1 MLNAL
6 LSIYIGWLLGL
17 VLTTVLLIICGY
29 GWGPL
34 PHLYVKLVKFVQNFY
49 PHNYPQTDT
58 SWPAIIKQCDTSLLR
73 KHRDDSLSSF
83 YFSETPMLNVFDV
96 CSDAFKAGFEAIIQ
110 DQLSVAFD
118 SAPPFYSTLLEHPG
132 RLPFPDA
139 KRRISRQH
147 IFGYFVALLFRYG
160 VLLPIRLSLMFAS
173 FIFSTSAIVA
183 EHFMDMTDEQK
194 LRVGIMNCRL
204 FCAGIG
210 LVARYHNRQYRP
222 KHPGIAVAN
231 HLSPN
236 DIQVIYADIDPNNGY
251 GFTVTGQR
259 QTGLICFIETIA
271 EKLIPTLWVERRS
284 ATDRKRFMDEVIRKA
299 KVDGPVLLFPEG
311 YCTNNTRVLQ
321 FRKAVFEDSVVIYPI
336 AIRQN
341 ARFGDSFWSEPKF
354 SQYLLRVLTSWA
366 MVYDVT
372 YLEPQQKQP
381 GESNQDFAQRV
392 QRAIAKTADV
402 ESIAL
407 DGRLWYMKSE
417 QQRLKT
423 LQMKNLARRF
433 KDLITEQTDYETVE
447 MKLSKS
453 LNGIK
458 SSSVSS
464 TVSTNGVSLT

>member
-1 MLNAL
+1 
-6 LSIYIGWLLGL
+6 
-17 VLTTVLLIICGY
+17 
-29 GWGPL
+29 
-34 PHLYVKLVKFVQNFY
+34 
-49 PHNYPQTDT
+49 
-58 SWPAIIKQCDTSLLR
+58 
-73 KHRDDSLSSF
+73 
-83 YFSETPMLNVFDV
+83 
-96 CSDAFKAGFEAIIQ
+96 
-110 DQLSVAFD
+110 
-118 SAPPFYSTLLEHPG
+118 
-132 RLPFPDA
+132 
-139 KRRISRQH
+139 
-147 IFGYFVALLFRYG
+147 
-160 VLLPIRLSLMFAS
+160 
-173 FIFSTSAIVA
+173 
-183 EHFMDMTDEQK
+183 
-194 LRVGIMNCRL
+194 
-204 FCAGIG
+204 
-210 LVARYHNRQYRP
+210 
-222 KHPGIAVAN
+222 
-231 HLSPN
+231 
-236 DIQVIYADIDPNNGY
+236 
-251 GFTVTGQR
+251 
-259 QTGLICFIETIA
+259 
-271 EKLIPTLWVERRS
+271 
-284 ATDRKRFMDEVIRKA
+284 
-299 KVDGPVLLFPEG
+299 VDGPVLLFPEG